1 MEYRIVVDSCGELTD
16 EMKKSGIYKTASLSM
31 EVDGVH
37 IQDDESFDQAD
48 FLKRVAE
55 SSECPKS
62 SCPSPE
68 KYMELYHCEAERV
81 YAVTLSAELS
91 GSHNRAELGRKLYEE
106 EYGRKQI
113 HVFNSRSAS
122 VGESLIALKIQEC
135 EEKGMDWQDFWKEGK
150 NNKIYMCHGKD
161 NIVFHSIILNALL
174 LGQKENYHL
183 VDTIVSAEYLNFN
196 DQKFSKSK
204 GIGMTALEA
213 CDLYDSDSIRYHL
226 ISNGPERKDTNFT
239 IEDFKT
245 VHNTEILNKFGN
257 LVNRTLNFKDLEEI
271 PEGKVDSKIENLI
284 KETYKKVGE
293 NIENLEFK
301 AAVQNI
307 MDLVEVG
314 NKYYDTSKPWVAKKE
329 NIEEFNNI
337 IYTCSVIIANLSNL
351 FEPIMPTA
359 SQKIREYLNIQTKS
373 WEYIT
378 IPAGLKLDK
387 IEPLFE
393 RMK

>member
-91 GSHNRAELGRKLYEE
+91 GSHNSAELGRKLYEE

-135 EEKGMDWQDFWKEGK
+135 EEKGMEFEEVIASVDRYIEEQHTYFVLENLDTLRKNGRLTGLKSLAVSEYQAGHGGEPGRSDLSAWTGK
-150 NNKIYMCHGKD
+150 RHEESSGEDGRTDRRRCDQSDGKD
-161 NIVFHSIILNALL
+161 SC
-174 LGQKENYHL
+174 
-183 VDTIVSAEYLNFN
+183 NFSL
-196 DQKFSKSK
+196 Q
-204 GIGMTALEA
+204 
-213 CDLYDSDSIRYHL
+213 
-226 ISNGPERKDTNFT
+226 
-239 IEDFKT
+239 
-245 VHNTEILNKFGN
+245 
-257 LVNRTLNFKDLEEI
+257 
-271 PEGKVDSKIENLI
+271 
-284 KETYKKVGE
+284 
-293 NIENLEFK
+293 
-301 AAVQNI
+301 
-307 MDLVEVG
+307 
-314 NKYYDTSKPWVAKKE
+314 
-329 NIEEFNNI
+329 
-337 IYTCSVIIANLSNL
+337 LS
-351 FEPIMPTA
+351 
-359 SQKIREYLNIQTKS
+359 
-373 WEYIT
+373 
-378 IPAGLKLDK
+378 
-387 IEPLFE
+387 
-393 RMK
+393 